1 MYKNVSPQST
11 FCTMWNVC
19 SKMVKWSVFRVIT
32 SRKRAASSYWLRT
45 CMSLG
50 ACTVYLL
57 VSTYLYSP
65 SVRNNVVDDDN
76 NNNGEKSWS
85 CLDVGG
91 STRKNCRCYWMG
103 DKSEPLGKRYRGC
116 MWCNEN
122 RIVAEAEQHFK
133 GFFLDLLLL
142 FIECRL
148 YPKRFLPEGN
158 SLLFFLV
165 KAKKWRYEKGK
176 KRKMNR
182 VLLKQIIFHQLLH
195 LCYTLVKI

>member
-50 ACTVYLL
+50 AYTVYLL

-76 NNNGEKSWS
+76 NNREKSWS

-91 STRKNCRCYWMG
+91 STRKNCRRYRMG

-116 MWCNEN
+116 MSCNEN

-148 YPKRFLPEGN
+148 LIYIQSVFSQKGTHCSSFWL
-158 SLLFFLV
+158 
-165 KAKKWRYEKGK
+165 KGK
-176 KRKMNR
+176 NEDMKKGKRGKWT
-182 VLLKQIIFHQLLH
+182 VSYWSKSSFTSY
-195 LCYTLVKI
+195 YTCVTPL